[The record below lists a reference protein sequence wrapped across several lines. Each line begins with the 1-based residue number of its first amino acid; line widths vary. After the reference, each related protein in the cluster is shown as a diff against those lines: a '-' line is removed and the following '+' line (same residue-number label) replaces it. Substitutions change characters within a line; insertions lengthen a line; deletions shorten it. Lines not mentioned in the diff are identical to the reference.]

1 MYTIPE
7 KNIYKLPDGKLWE
20 GDAVDVPYSQADL
33 IAKAGKEYPTN
44 WLKEQ
49 GWGKKAKAEKK
60 APAEKAEKK
69 APAKKAP
76 AEKAVK
82 KSDVEDKAV
91 KKDVEDK

>member
-1 MYTIPE
+1 MIMYTIPE

-20 GDAVDVPYSQADL
+20 GDPVDVPTSQADL
-33 IAKAGKEYPTN
+33 VAKAGKEYPTD

-60 APAEKAEKK
+60 APAKK

-82 KSDVEDKAV
+82 KSDVEDKAI

>member
-20 GDAVDVPYSQADL
+20 GNPVDVPTSQADL
-33 IAKAGKEYPTN
+33 VAKAGKEYPTA

-49 GWGKKAKAEKK
+49 GWGKKKAAPKK
-60 APAEKAEKK
+60 AAPKPAE
-69 APAKKAP
+69 
-76 AEKAVK
+76 EKAVK

-91 KKDVEDK
+91 KKDTEDK

>member
-20 GDAVDVPYSQADL
+20 GNPVDVPYSQADL
-33 IAKAGKEYPTN
+33 IAKAGHEYPTD

-49 GWGKKAKAEKK
+49 GWGKKA
-60 APAEKAEKK
+60 PAKK
-69 APAKKAP
+69 APAKKAEP
-76 AEKAVK
+76 KKQEKAVK

-91 KKDVEDK
+91 KKDTEDK

>member
-20 GDAVDVPYSQADL
+20 GNPVDVPYSQADL
-33 IAKAGKEYPTN
+33 IAKAGHEYPTD

-49 GWGKKAKAEKK
+49 GWGKKA
-60 APAEKAEKK
+60 PAKK
-69 APAKKAP
+69 APAKKTEP
-76 AEKAVK
+76 KKEEKAVK

-91 KKDVEDK
+91 KKDTEDK

>member
-20 GDAVDVPYSQADL
+20 GDPVDVPTSQADL
-33 IAKAGKEYPTN
+33 VAKAGKEYPTD

-49 GWGKKAKAEKK
+49 GWGKKAKAE
-60 APAEKAEKK
+60 
-69 APAKKAP
+69 KKAP

>member
-20 GDAVDVPYSQADL
+20 GDPVDVPTSQADL
-33 IAKAGKEYPTN
+33 IAKAGKEYPTD

-49 GWGKKAKAEKK
+49 GWGKKAKAKKK
-60 APAEKAEKK
+60 AS
-69 APAKKAP
+69 AKKP
-76 AEKAVK
+76 SAEKAVK

>member
-7 KNIYKLPDGKLWE
+7 KNIYKLPDGKIWE
-20 GDAVDVPYSQADL
+20 GNPVDVPTSQADL
-33 IAKAGKEYPTN
+33 VAKAGKEYPTA

-49 GWGKKAKAEKK
+49 GWGKKA
-60 APAEKAEKK
+60 
-69 APAKKAP
+69 PAKKAAPKKP
-76 AEKAVK
+76 AEKAVA

>member
-20 GDAVDVPYSQADL
+20 GDANDVPYSQADL
-33 IAKAGKEYPTN
+33 IAKAGKEYPTE

-49 GWGKKAKAEKK
+49 GWGKKA
-60 APAEKAEKK
+60 KAEKK

>member
-20 GDAVDVPYSQADL
+20 GDPVDVPTSQADL
-33 IAKAGKEYPTN
+33 VAKAGKEYPTD

-60 APAEKAEKK
+60 APAKK

-82 KSDVEDKAV
+82 KSDVEDKAI